1 MGIDLG
7 TENLRVVSVG
17 EVMIELVRGADGRF
31 VLGYAG
37 DTFHAAIYLARSG
50 ANVAFATALGND
62 RYSDEAVKAAA
73 AEGIA
78 TDLVLRVGDRVP
90 GISLV
95 EPNGTDSRQIETWRE
110 GTPARQMFEL
120 PGWDRIAEQLVA
132 AELVYFSGVTLAL
145 YSNVGLGRM
154 LAALEFGRERGTKIA
169 FDSNWRF
176 ANWRG
181 DDQRARAVFSEALKR
196 SDLALPS
203 FEDEARLWGDASPKA
218 TIERLTTFGV
228 REIVVKNGAEPAL
241 VHADGCSKEV
251 PVPERLKTVDARA
264 AGDAFNAGYI
274 AARLR
279 KESPETAVLAAHRL
293 AAEVLRNPGAI
304 VPGTKRNGGTTH

>member
-1 MGIDLG
+1 MGLDLG

-95 EPNGTDSRQIETWRE
+95 EPTGTDSRQIETWRE

-203 FEDEARLWGDASPKA
+203 FEDEARLWGDASPEA
-218 TIERLTTFGV
+218 TVERLTTFGV

-241 VHADGCSKEV
+241 VHADGCSLEV

-279 KESPETAVLAAHRL
+279 KESPETAALAAHRL

-304 VPGTKRNGGTTH
+304 VPGTKRNGGTAH

>member
-1 MGIDLG
+1 M
-7 TENLRVVSVG
+7 RVVSVG

-218 TIERLTTFGV
+218 TVERLTTFGV

-241 VHADGCSKEV
+241 VHADGCSLEV

-304 VPGTKRNGGTTH
+304 VPGTKRNGGTAH